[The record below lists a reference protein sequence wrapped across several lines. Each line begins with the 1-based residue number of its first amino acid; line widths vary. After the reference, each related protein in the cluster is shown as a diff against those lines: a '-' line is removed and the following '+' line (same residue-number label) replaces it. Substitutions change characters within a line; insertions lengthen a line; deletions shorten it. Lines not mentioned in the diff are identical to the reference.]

1 MSVLEQL
8 RKAVGEQNVLVGD
21 LVAGYDR
28 DWTGAWRGDPLAVV
42 RPATTDEV
50 SAVVTACAQAG
61 VPLVP
66 QGGNT
71 GLVGAASPSDGE
83 VVLSTSRLRAV
94 GVPDQATGT
103 VEAEAGATLEAV
115 QVAARSAGLELG
127 DRKSTRLNSSHNA

>member
-50 SAVVTACAQAG
+50 SAVVTACAQSG

-83 VVLSTSRLRAV
+83 VVLSTSRLMPPSSGAAGRGCCRRWPGSSRA
-94 GVPDQATGT
+94 
-103 VEAEAGATLEAV
+103 
-115 QVAARSAGLELG
+115 SAS
-127 DRKSTRLNSSHNA
+127 RA